1 MAQSRGRAHDRSF
14 GPISRSTGDDIHEP
28 GFPLYG
34 SGDALYAIGMASPE
48 NGHARIQA
56 LAQSKDQNLPEFHGI
71 IQTVTILGHEEQPID
86 WQVTDEGLQLTL
98 NQLKPTNQSS
108 IKLQ

>member
-1 MAQSRGRAHDRSF
+1 
-14 GPISRSTGDDIHEP
+14 
-28 GFPLYG
+28 
-34 SGDALYAIGMASPE
+34 MASPE

-86 WQVTDEGLQLTL
+86 WQVTDEGLQLTFEPIETD
-98 NQLKPTNQSS
+98 QPIVYKITM
-108 IKLQ
+108 K